1 MRFLLDV
8 CAASRTFQK
17 ALADDGHDVLS
28 ALDGHAQA
36 VDEELLALAFREDR
50 VLITKDK
57 DFGRLVVVQ
66 RLPHPCTIRF
76 AGLRLTEQITAI
88 HDLIKNESAPI
99 RDRALIMVTRDRVR
113 IRAAY

>member
-28 ALDGHAQA
+28 ALDGHAQSA
-36 VDEELLALAFREDR
+36 DEDLLALAFREDR

-57 DFGRLVVVQ
+57 DL
-66 RLPHPCTIRF
+66 
-76 AGLRLTEQITAI
+76 AGSSSCKDSHIL
-88 HDLIKNESAPI
+88 APSDSQ
-99 RDRALIMVTRDRVR
+99 DRA
-113 IRAAY
+113 